1 VSAEHPQLVRAL
13 IIGDSPFAIED
24 HPADEQNHR
33 AMNVLWHSL
42 AGRPVEEID
51 AALRDMPITVPGNA
65 DARRAEDVFGI
76 DSLWFAFQSWNLHV
90 LDPDVLGTVLEG
102 PTAVR
107 AGYDFDLLL
116 PQITCPV
123 LILQADPASGGL
135 LRDEDVAHALALLP
149 NATRTR
155 LTGIG
160 HELHGPPGQTPRV
173 HDAMTSFLDGLPTAP
188 ANQSPE
194 HRVQ

>member
-1 VSAEHPQLVRAL
+1 
-13 IIGDSPFAIED
+13 
-24 HPADEQNHR
+24 
-33 AMNVLWHSL
+33 
-42 AGRPVEEID
+42 
-51 AALRDMPITVPGNA
+51 
-65 DARRAEDVFGI
+65 
-76 DSLWFAFQSWNLHV
+76 
-90 LDPDVLGTVLEG
+90 
-102 PTAVR
+102 
-107 AGYDFDLLL
+107 
-116 PQITCPV
+116 V
-123 LILQADPASGGL
+123 LILQADPDAGGL

-194 HRVQ
+194 HSEQ